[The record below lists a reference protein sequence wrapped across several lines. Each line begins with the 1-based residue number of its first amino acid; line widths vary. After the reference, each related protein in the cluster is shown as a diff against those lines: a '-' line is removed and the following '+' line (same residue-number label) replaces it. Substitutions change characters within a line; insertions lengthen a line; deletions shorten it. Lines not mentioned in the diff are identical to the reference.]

1 MKKFLAAVLVAITL
15 LIAAPVSAEVK
26 TFEGVGEYVMDDS
39 VSFDVAKLRA
49 QQKAVRAAQAK
60 AGIYLKT
67 FSRYVNSELS
77 DDEIV
82 AATAAALTVTDT
94 KITRSIVS
102 YDVILIQATV
112 TVTIDSDAIT
122 KWLDRDESDRET
134 IIAQNKDLQQ
144 KIDENKKEL
153 AELKKKLAE
162 HERLAKE
169 TPKETTPA
177 STQQVGGQIF
187 EGVGEY
193 RLGSSETIIN
203 AEKGA
208 RVLAMQNA
216 LEKAGILV
224 DHYARVKDFE
234 LDKSVITTKSRAV
247 LKVIDAKPEWKDFV
261 CRTTIKVEINVA
273 ELNKWLE
280 QEAKK
285 SK

>member
-169 TPKETTPA
+169 TPKKTEPA